1 MSKSMLSRVLIIEDD
16 PAISAVIK
24 YHLNKEGYNAVVSKD
39 GNRIIDLIAEQNPD
53 LIVLDWMLP
62 GLSGIDIISTIRQD
76 HQYQNIPII
85 MISSRSEDLDKITGL
100 SRGADDYMVKPF
112 TPVELIA
119 RIHAIFRRIRPA
131 FAGQKFSFDDI
142 EMDLNSCEVRR
153 SGKLLKLAPIEFQIL
168 QVLMET
174 PGKVYSRQ
182 QLITKIWGPD
192 IHVGMRTVDVH
203 ITRLRRILMS
213 HSRNPDV
220 DVIKT
225 VRLMGYALKLGEEE

>member
-1 MSKSMLSRVLIIEDD
+1 MSKPILSRVLIIEDD

-39 GNRIIDLIAEQNPD
+39 GDRIIELIEEQNPD
-53 LIVLDWMLP
+53 LIILDWMLP
-62 GLSGIDIISTIRQD
+62 GISGIDIITKIRED
-76 HQYQNIPII
+76 KNHQNLPII
-85 MISSRSEDLDKITGL
+85 MISSRSEDLDKVAGL

-131 FAGQKFSFDDI
+131 FSGQKFVFDDI
-142 EMDLNSCEVRR
+142 EMDLSTCEVRR

-168 QVLMET
+168 QVLIET

-213 HSRNPDV
+213 HSSSPNV

-225 VRLMGYALKLGEEE
+225 IRLMGYALKIDEK